1 MRSIA
6 RIPAAAALV
15 AVILGA
21 LAAPV
26 FAADEARV
34 RVLHA
39 SPDAPAVD
47 VQLDGQPIAA
57 LTNVPFG
64 AISDY
69 LKVPAGEHQV
79 TVYPTGTT
87 STAVIDAAVTVEAGK
102 SYTIAATNPVASIAP
117 KVIVDEPAMSG
128 GSAMIRVV
136 HLSPDAPAVDVAVD
150 GSSPA
155 DAVVKG
161 IAFPDA
167 TGYLAL
173 DPGTYDLE
181 VRVAGTADVALQL
194 DPIMLDAGKAYSA
207 FAIGSAAA
215 EPLGGNGLRVIVA
228 VDATALPDTSTAG
241 PATTV
246 FGPGAWAALAIAAIA
261 GFALVSRRQA
271 GVRAR

>member
-1 MRSIA
+1 MRTIVRSSLSLA
-6 RIPAAAALV
+6 LAAALLTS
-15 AVILGA
+15 AGSA
-21 LAAPV
+21 L
-26 FAADEARV
+26 AADEARV

-47 VQLDGQPIAA
+47 VQLDGQPVEA

-87 STAVIDAAVTVEAGK
+87 TTAVIDAAVTVEAGM

-117 KVIVDEPAMSG
+117 EVIVDDPTMKS
-128 GSAMIRVV
+128 GSAMVRVV
-136 HLSPDAPAVDVAVD
+136 HLGPDAPAVDVAVD

-161 IAFPDA
+161 LAFPNA

-181 VRVAGTADVALQL
+181 VRLAGTSDVGLQL
-194 DPIMLDAGKAYSA
+194 DPLMLDAGKAYSA
-207 FAIGSAAA
+207 FAIGSAAG
-215 EPLGGNGLRVIVA
+215 EPLGGNELRVLVA
-228 VDATALPDTSTAG
+228 IDAMALPDTSTAG
-241 PATTV
+241 PTETPVGNPALGV
-246 FGPGAWAALAIAAIA
+246 VLAIAAIA
-261 GFALVSRRQA
+261 GFSLLVRRQA
-271 GVRAR
+271 AVRTR